1 MNNQNLL
8 RGLLLAAIA
17 LAFGIG
23 ALRYPIGEFSR
34 AGPGLFPLMVSCVL
48 MVIALA
54 IIIRSRFV
62 PRIPLDFSIKN
73 IMIIMVAL
81 CGFAVV
87 SAYVNMVVGIV
98 FMVFVAT
105 TAGSSYSWLRN
116 IKISVALVAVA
127 YAFQYFLGLNLP
139 MPGLY

>member
-1 MNNQNLL
+1 MNDQNLL

-17 LAFGIG
+17 AAFGIG
-23 ALRYPIGEFSR
+23 ATRYPIGEFSR
-34 AGPGLFPLMVSCVL
+34 AGPGLFPLMVSCLL

-54 IIIRSRFV
+54 VIVRSRFV
-62 PRIPLDFSIKN
+62 KRIPIDFSIKN
-73 IMIIMVAL
+73 IVLIIVAL

-87 SAYVNMVVGIV
+87 SQFLNMVFGIA
-98 FMVFVAT
+98 FMVFVASI
-105 TAGSSYSWLRN
+105 AGRPFSWVRSL
-116 IKISVALVAVA
+116 KITVALVAVA